1 MRLWKSKTGVFSKS
15 RAKAQNF
22 AKFSQSRLERLAAMI
37 RQGGLTNTLRTFVNF
52 RVFARKSPVA
62 VAMFLVVGAMCLGE
76 SGQDVWGPD
85 VRRVGVRLACLCKT
99 CVETVGTCPMLQC
112 HYSSPAR
119 QRIQQMAKLGISDDQ
134 MVAVF
139 VKENG
144 IQALSVPPT
153 EGFNAMVWI
162 MPWAAAALGLGA
174 IAWYVKRHSKPAPVD
189 VLPAGAMEKFHTQLD
204 DFEKDMADHD

>member
-1 MRLWKSKTGVFSKS
+1 MRLWKNKTAVFSKS
-15 RAKAQNF
+15 RAKTLSF
-22 AKFSQSRLERLAAMI
+22 AKLSQSLFEGLVATI
-37 RQGGLTNTLRTFVNF
+37 RQGKITNPLRTFANL
-52 RVFARKSPVA
+52 RVFARNSPVA
-62 VAMFLVVGAMCLGE
+62 VALFLVVGALCLGE

-174 IAWYVKRHSKPAPVD
+174 IAWYVKRHSKPAPLET
-189 VLPAGAMEKFHTQLD
+189 LPAGTMEKYHTQLD